1 MNTSRG
7 KAPQGQGI
15 GTAVLSEVLTT
26 ADTVRLNVLV
36 GSPARRLY
44 ERHGFETVHEDA
56 VDVFMVRTAENVP
69 KHR

>member
-1 MNTSRG
+1 M
-7 KAPQGQGI
+7 
-15 GTAVLSEVLTT
+15 LSEVLTT

-69 KHR
+69 KHP